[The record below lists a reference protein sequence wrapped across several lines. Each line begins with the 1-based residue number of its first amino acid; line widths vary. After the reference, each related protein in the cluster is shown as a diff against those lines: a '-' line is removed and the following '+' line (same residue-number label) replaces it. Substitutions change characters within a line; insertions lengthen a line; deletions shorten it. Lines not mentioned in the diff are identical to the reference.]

1 MLPVGWVVVYSL
13 LSSVDPSLLC
23 LKTHFSTLLPCTLFW
38 RAEAVVLVKTW
49 STHEG
54 CFSVLWPCPQVW
66 LALPAWSSEGGLSQ
80 LSCPPQ
86 ALGSHQFILS
96 GGRDSLPCPQCS
108 SGPWL
113 HSAFYVS
120 VQGAPKWKSWWVG
133 ADSVCGYCPVTS
145 KLSCLFILALK
156 ISKNCSDFLYPCPSP
171 LTALWSIKVVLDLFS
186 PRKSLPLSRYQLFTF
201 LCILRSD

>member
-1 MLPVGWVVVYSL
+1 MRSASRHSLHYRWRSKHPGDSRYLLCFVAHHQLSSHGTSHHVHSMLPVGWVVVYSL

-108 SGPWL
+108 SGP
-113 HSAFYVS
+113 
-120 VQGAPKWKSWWVG
+120 
-133 ADSVCGYCPVTS
+133 
-145 KLSCLFILALK
+145 
-156 ISKNCSDFLYPCPSP
+156 
-171 LTALWSIKVVLDLFS
+171 
-186 PRKSLPLSRYQLFTF
+186 
-201 LCILRSD
+201 